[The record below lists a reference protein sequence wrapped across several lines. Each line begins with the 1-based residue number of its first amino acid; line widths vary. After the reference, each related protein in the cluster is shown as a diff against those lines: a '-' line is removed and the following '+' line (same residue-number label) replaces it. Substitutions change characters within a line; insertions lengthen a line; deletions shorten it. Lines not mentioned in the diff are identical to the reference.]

1 MFGRKDRQGLTNPP
15 IITPRRALGQ
25 EQRQEGLLARATEAS
40 STAAS
45 GSRTRFPEAGR
56 AGARQ
61 SASHTLAGE
70 RPSWPA
76 RARFPDRGRTAG
88 PCFADR
94 RSAPGGA
101 SSVGPNFHNRLPGW
115 RPSRSRSHIP
125 HFSRRHLFVPISMDF
140 AIRCKKSVHKMGAR
154 ATHRHEARIIGP
166 RPYRQKPSRKRF
178 GHPPP
183 FMDRPQAG
191 FHCKSFPANK
201 LASKCRMSV
210 AIKRTMPLRFLT
222 KSVQNSNPHSLNAKG
237 PLFQFPV
244 NHEPPA
250 API

>member
-1 MFGRKDRQGLTNPP
+1 MLGRKDRQGLTNPP
-15 IITPRRALGQ
+15 IITPRRGLGQ
-25 EQRQEGLLARATEAS
+25 EQRQECLLATPTEAS

-45 GSRTRFPEAGR
+45 GSRTRFPEAGH

-61 SASHTLAGE
+61 SVSHSLAGE

-125 HFSRRHLFVPISMDF
+125 QFSRRHLWFCF
-140 AIRCKKSVHKMGAR
+140 EQAR
-154 ATHRHEARIIGP
+154 DSSSARHFRRIMPARRPGARIIGP
-166 RPYRQKPSRKRF
+166 RPLQQKPSRTRSPP
-178 GHPPP
+178 PPP
-183 FMDRPQAG
+183 FCGSTPGA
-191 FHCKSFPANK
+191 
-201 LASKCRMSV
+201 
-210 AIKRTMPLRFLT
+210 
-222 KSVQNSNPHSLNAKG
+222 HSLQVFSCQRVSK
-237 PLFQFPV
+237 
-244 NHEPPA
+244 
-250 API
+250 